1 MAFYT
6 EKIKDIFLLDTPVE
20 NIFINEYAASAPGD
34 YIKVYLFAR
43 MYAELGEPLTGEDIA
58 RQLNI
63 EHEDVL
69 KAWNYWEKTGVIRK
83 HMKGS
88 ENSFEYDVEFLVL
101 KDRLYGESGR
111 TEAPAAQ
118 NIGSMMSDPL
128 IRDMISGIEQITG
141 KVFNS
146 SEMQEIFSWIE
157 EYQVQPEAIAYAFA
171 YCGKKKKTDVRYVG
185 RVVRDWGSR
194 GLKEIPAIEEYL
206 GGLDRKHTRNR
217 RIFRALGFSRN
228 ATEEEARIMDSWFE
242 EMNLTM
248 ETVLAACAK
257 TSGINNPNI
266 NYVNKVLA
274 GWQQEGRAQ
283 HGGGDDSQPAP
294 GEIMRYYE
302 TLRTLNEQ
310 EADLRREEVYRA
322 VPRIREIDE
331 GIGRLNKDLSRL
343 IISDAVDRKESAE
356 KIREE
361 MNGLNT
367 EKAFLMTENGFEP
380 DYMEIRFACPDC
392 EDTGILKTGEKCQC
406 FTKVT
411 RDRIREISERAK
423 ELSSAQRQAGTRF

>member
-20 NIFINEYAASAPGD
+20 NIFINEYAAAAPGD

-63 EHEDVL
+63 EPEDVL
-69 KAWNYWEKTGVIRK
+69 KAWNYWEKTGVIKK

-101 KDRLYGESGR
+101 KDRLYGDSGQ
-111 TEAPAAQ
+111 TETPSSQ
-118 NIGSMMSDPL
+118 NIGLMMSDPV
-128 IRDMISGIEQITG
+128 IRDMISGIEQISG
-141 KVFNS
+141 RVFNS
-146 SEMQEIFSWIE
+146 SEMKEILSWIE

-171 YCGKKKKTDVRYVG
+171 YCKKKKKTDVRYVG
-185 RVVRDWGSR
+185 SVVRDWGSR
-194 GLKEIPAIEEYL
+194 GLQEIPAIEKYL
-206 GGLDRKHTRNR
+206 GGIDRKNSRNR

-242 EMNLTM
+242 ERDLSM
-248 ETVLAACAK
+248 ETVLEACSK
-257 TSGINNPNI
+257 TSGISNPNI
-266 NYVNKVLA
+266 KYVDKVLS
-274 GWQQEGRAQ
+274 GWQQEGRAS
-283 HGGGDDSQPAP
+283 HENGSGAAPSP
-294 GEIMRYYE
+294 GEVMRYYE
-302 TLRTLNEQ
+302 MLRTMNEH
-310 EADLRREEVYRA
+310 EADARRAEVYSA
-322 VPRIREIDE
+322 VPRIREIE
-331 GIGRLNKDLSRL
+331 EQIGTLNKELSRL
-343 IISDAVDRKESAE
+343 IISDAVDRKKTAAR
-356 KIREE
+356 IREE

-380 DYMEIRFACPDC
+380 DYMEIRFACPNC

-406 FTKVT
+406 FGKVT

-423 ELSSAQRQAGTRF
+423 DLSSAQRQEKTRF